1 MFELRGQSFA
11 SCDGV
16 RRRNFLQVGFLG
28 LGGMSLAD
36 LLRIRAQAADAGR
49 SAQKTSVIFV
59 ELAGGPPQHETYDPK
74 PEAPAEFRGM
84 YGVAR
89 TNVPGVVFSD
99 RMSHQARVMDKLA
112 VVRSMH
118 HDSGSHR
125 TSSHLTQTGYYL
137 RDRQNNENE
146 MPCAG
151 SIVSKIRGSNAPGI
165 PAYVAVPRVTRFGDA
180 AWLGHG
186 FNAFATGGNPNDK
199 DFRVRNLSL
208 AGGLEVERVTDRRQL
223 RRSLDQA
230 KEIVDTRGVA
240 DSVDDFARQAFDI
253 VAGDRAREAFDL
265 TREQDAMRDRYGRS
279 TTGQSML
286 LARRLVEAGA
296 TFVTIRA
303 GGWDMHWDL
312 DERMTRSGLPFDQG
326 MAALVEDIYERGLD
340 RDVLVVAM
348 GEFGRTPR
356 MNDGRGS
363 GTPGR
368 DHWGNLMSVAL
379 SGGGLKV
386 GQVVGQSSPK
396 GEVPVAAP
404 YRPENVLAMVY
415 RHLGI
420 DPRRTFPDHSG
431 RPRYLLEDRGLI
443 HELI

>member
-1 MFELRGQSFA
+1 MLELQGKTFA

-16 RRRNFLQVGFLG
+16 RRRSFLQVGFLG
-28 LGGMSLAD
+28 LGGISLAD
-36 LLRIRAQAADAGR
+36 LLRRRAAAGENGDVVKG
-49 SAQKTSVIFV
+49 TSVIFV

-74 PEAPAEFRGM
+74 PSAPAEFRGM
-84 YGVAR
+84 YGVAK
-89 TNVPGVVFSD
+89 TNVAGVVFSD
-99 RMSHQARVMDKLA
+99 RMAHQARVMDRLA
-112 VVRSMH
+112 VIRSMH

-146 MPCAG
+146 MPCAC
-151 SIVSKIRGSNAPGI
+151 SVVAKIRGANSPGI
-165 PAYVAVPRVTRFGDA
+165 PAYVAVPSVMRFGDA

-186 FNAFATGGNPNDK
+186 YNAFATGGDPNSES
-199 DFRVRNLSL
+199 FRVRNLSL
-208 AGGLEVERVTDRRQL
+208 ASGLGVDRVTDRRQL

-230 KEIVDTRGVA
+230 KRIVDTSGVA
-240 DSVDDFARQAFDI
+240 DSVDDFAQQAFSI

-265 TREQDAMRDRYGRS
+265 SQEKDSTRERFGRNQ
-279 TTGQSML
+279 TGQSML

-312 DERMTRSGLPFDQG
+312 DERMTKSGLPFDQG
-326 MAALVEDIYERGLD
+326 LAALVEDIYDRGLD

-396 GEVPVAAP
+396 GEEPADSP
-404 YRPENVLAMVY
+404 YRPESVLAMVY

-420 DPRRTFPDHSG
+420 DPTRTFPDHSG
-431 RPRYLLEDRGLI
+431 RPRYLLEDRQWI
-443 HELI
+443 SELI